1 MTTYEVVVV
10 ADSLTLTI
18 VATWADADKA
28 RAMVARMDSFIV
40 GFEFL
45 DDQEEFEAMKG
56 SEGRWRELPRFYK
69 RSLAQ

>member
-18 VATWADADKA
+18 VATWADADRA
-28 RAMVARMDSFIV
+28 RAMVVSMDSFIV

-45 DDQEEFEAMKG
+45 DDQEEFEAMRG
-56 SEGRWRELPRFYK
+56 NGVSYPDFICK